1 MFCETK
7 NGPNLIDQQ
16 SFLLKMLFFSGSD
29 RKKNQTIQN
38 FIKVN
43 TSPPPLLSIE
53 YCGTHK
59 KIVKL
64 EEDIE
69 AKLCAFDVVVKKKH
83 FTMYLLQNQ

>member
-1 MFCETK
+1 
-7 NGPNLIDQQ
+7 
-16 SFLLKMLFFSGSD
+16 MLFFSGSD

-43 TSPPPLLSIE
+43 TSP
-53 YCGTHK
+53 CGTHK